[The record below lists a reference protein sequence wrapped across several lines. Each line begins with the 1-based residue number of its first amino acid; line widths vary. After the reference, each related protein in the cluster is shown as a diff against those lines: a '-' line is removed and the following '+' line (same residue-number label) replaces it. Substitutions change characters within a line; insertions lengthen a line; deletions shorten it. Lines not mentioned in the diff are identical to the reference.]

1 MIQEILLWTSSILG
15 LSFLIP
21 SIIPPFRSTL
31 KQIYENKR
39 TNNVF
44 GGDCISDIQQN
55 QIDAIDR
62 TVGQLVAS
70 FCQSII
76 VLWALTNLLFNGAS
90 NPLHYFVISYYLYD
104 MIYLFIK
111 PFGKIQMIFQVHHG
125 LCICV
130 ILYTIYIPIGY
141 TSTIHLV
148 YILMELSALSINL
161 SNIQRYLYPASRLTI
176 QVSLTN
182 LLIFLITRII
192 VFPSISI
199 YMLYDI
205 ITVDR
210 DDKYIFLFPGSLFT
224 SLIFLCIWWF
234 VGMINKHRR
243 LEQKM
248 IL

>member
-21 SIIPPFRSTL
+21 YCIPPFRSTL

-44 GGDCISDIQQN
+44 GGDCINDIQQS

-62 TVGQLVAS
+62 TVGQMVAS

-76 VLWALTNLLFNGAS
+76 VLWALTNLLFDGAL
-90 NPLHYFVISYYLYD
+90 NPLHYFVMSYYIYD
-104 MIYLFIK
+104 IIYLLIK
-111 PFGKIQMIFQVHHG
+111 PYGKTQTVFLIHHV

-130 ILYTIYIPIGY
+130 ILYTIYIPLGY

-148 YILMELSALSINL
+148 YILMELSALSINV

-176 QVSLTN
+176 HVSLTN
-182 LLIFLITRII
+182 LLIFFVTRIV
-192 VFPSISI
+192 VFPSVLL
-199 YMLYDI
+199 YTLYDMYS
-205 ITVDR
+205 VER
-210 DDKYIFLFPGSLFT
+210 EDKYIYLFPGSLFT
-224 SLIFLCIWWF
+224 GLLFLCIWWF
-234 VGMINKHRR
+234 IGMMEKHKR
-243 LEQKM
+243 LERKM